1 MNKVK
6 PWINAI
12 RLRTLPLALSCILIG
27 AGIAFNKSVFDW
39 SVLILTV
46 ITTVLLQILSNLA
59 NDLGDGLKG
68 TDNENRIGPTRAI
81 QSGKITIRA
90 MNIAVILCTFLTLI
104 SGLTLLFIAL
114 DTGWKFFALLSI
126 GILAIAASIKYTIGK
141 NAFGYHGF
149 GDLFVFVFFGLVG
162 VLGTIYLQSKAIDWL
177 DFLPAIAVGM
187 LCAGVL
193 NLNNMRDFK
202 NDTASNKRTLVVILG
217 LSTARVYHL
226 VITLSPIFLFTF
238 YLIKVQPGYDALLL
252 SIPFVLLL
260 SAIKRVYHISK
271 EEDLDPELK
280 KLALTTFLTAILFT
294 FSLAFE
300 I

>member
-90 MNIAVILCTFLTLI
+90 MKIAVILCTFLTLI

-226 VITLSPIFLFTF
+226 IITLLPIFLFTF
-238 YLIKVQPGYDALLL
+238 YLIKVQSGYDALLL
-252 SIPFVLLL
+252 LIPFVLLL

-294 FSLAFE
+294 FSLAIE

>member
-90 MNIAVILCTFLTLI
+90 MKIAVILCTFLTLI

-141 NAFGYHGF
+141 NAFGYLGF

-217 LSTARVYHL
+217 LSTARAYHL
-226 VITLSPIFLFTF
+226 VITLLPIFLFTF
-238 YLIKVQPGYDALLL
+238 YLIKVQSGYDALLL
-252 SIPFVLLL
+252 LIPFVLLL

>member
-27 AGIAFNKSVFDW
+27 AGIALNKSVFDW

-90 MNIAVILCTFLTLI
+90 MKIAVILCTFLTLI

-226 VITLSPIFLFTF
+226 IITLLPIFLFTF
-238 YLIKVQPGYDALLL
+238 YLIKVQSGYDALLL
-252 SIPFVLLL
+252 LIPFVLLL

-294 FSLAFE
+294 FSLAIE